1 MATGDRRPFTLG
13 EAVRH
18 ALQAIDMLG
27 PESGVQQS
35 PGAAMSHEAAMVQT
49 LQAILSAFNTQD
61 LDRILG
67 FFADD
72 CVLDTHYGT
81 AAWGSRYVGKDA
93 VRHGLR
99 AYFNATPELH
109 YGDDTHFVVGDL
121 GVSKWTLRATSA
133 KGERIEARG
142 CDFYIFR
149 DGKIVEKDSYLK
161 SRDNSSPR
169 TGR

>member
-1 MATGDRRPFTLG
+1 MTTVNPRPFTLG

-18 ALQAIDMLG
+18 ALQALDMLG

-35 PGAAMSHEAAMVQT
+35 PGAPTSREAALVQT
-49 LQAILSAFNTQD
+49 LQAILGAFNSGD
-61 LDRILG
+61 LDRVLD

-72 CVLDTHYGT
+72 CVLEMHYGT
-81 AAWGSRYVGKDA
+81 APWGSRYVGKDA

-99 AYFNATPELH
+99 TYFNATPELH

-142 CDFYIFR
+142 CDFYTFR

-161 SRDNSSPR
+161 VRDNHSPR
-169 TGR
+169 MGR

>member
-1 MATGDRRPFTLG
+1 LG

-27 PESGVQQS
+27 PESGVQLS
-35 PGAAMSHEAAMVQT
+35 PEAPVGDEAALVQT

-99 AYFNATPELH
+99 TYFNATPEIH
-109 YGDDTHFVVGDL
+109 YGDDTHFVMGDL

-142 CDFYIFR
+142 CDFYTFR

-161 SRDNSSPR
+161 FRENDSPR
-169 TGR
+169 TRR

>member
-1 MATGDRRPFTLG
+1 MTTENRRPFTLG

-27 PESGVQQS
+27 PESGAQQS
-35 PGAAMSHEAAMVQT
+35 PDAPMSHEAALLQT
-49 LQAILSAFNTQD
+49 LQAVLGAFNAQD

-72 CVLDTHYGT
+72 CVLETHYGT

-99 AYFNATPELH
+99 THFNATPELH

-142 CDFYIFR
+142 CDFYTFR

-161 SRDNSSPR
+161 LRDNYSPT